1 MNALNENAKSLK
13 GSKILALGVTYKRDV
28 GDISKSPAIELMR
41 RLQKKGATVYYS
53 DPHVPFLKIDNRTLT
68 STEMT
73 PEVLHTMD
81 CVLIL
86 TDHSTFNYEMIVANS
101 MLLLD
106 KRNALKHFRT
116 NDRISS
122 KSPF

>member
-1 MNALNENAKSLK
+1 
-13 GSKILALGVTYKRDV
+13 
-28 GDISKSPAIELMR
+28 MR
-41 RLQKKGATVYYS
+41 SLQKKGATVYYS

-101 MLLLD
+101 MLILD
-106 KRNALKHFRT
+106 KRNALKHFRA
-116 NDRISS
+116 NNRISS